1 MLRKTS
7 SAIVAI
13 AVMVFLIG
21 PLWAILPL
29 AFTSNVFLTYPIHQ
43 FSIRWFETLFNSG
56 TWHHSIINSLIIA
69 TGSTILATVLGTMA
83 VMGLRGKRLPFG
95 SAIKTVFLLPMVVP
109 AVVLGVGTQIVFG
122 CMGISSTYWGVI
134 IAHTVLA
141 LPFVLVNV
149 LGSLSAIHPSLERA
163 ASSLGAKPLSIFF
176 RVVLPLAMPGIVWGA
191 VFAFATS
198 LDEVVI
204 TLFVAGPNQWT
215 LALQMFSSMRENI
228 TPAVTAAA
236 FILILGTM
244 TLIGTT
250 ALVSRWEFNA
260 LHRQRQPKAAATG
273 LGEARHEEAA
283 QTKRPG
289 FFLREGKAKYGLT
302 TRLNPLGPLSSNC

>member
-1 MLRKTS
+1 MLKKLTS
-7 SAIVAI
+7 AFVAV

-21 PLWAILPL
+21 PILAILPL
-29 AFTSNVFLTYPIHQ
+29 AFTSNVFLTYPIHH
-43 FSIRWFETLFNSG
+43 FSMRWFDTLFNSDL
-56 TWHHSIINSLIIA
+56 WHHSIVNSLIIA
-69 TGSTILATVLGTMA
+69 FGSTALATVLGTMA
-83 VMGLRGKRLPFG
+83 AMGLRGKRLPFA

-122 CMGISSTYWGVI
+122 RMGISSTYWGVI

-149 LGSLSAIHPSLERA
+149 LGSLAAIPPALERA
-163 ASSLGAKPLSIFF
+163 ASSLGAKPFSIFF
-176 RVVLPLAMPGIVWGA
+176 RVVLPLAMPGIVSGA

-244 TLIGTT
+244 TLIGGS
-250 ALVSRWEFNA
+250 ALVKLRIARSA
-260 LHRQRQPKAAATG
+260 QAKAA
-273 LGEARHEEAA
+273 
-283 QTKRPG
+283 
-289 FFLREGKAKYGLT
+289 
-302 TRLNPLGPLSSNC
+302 